1 MYPRPLKR
9 GESLVIDSDFHVQP
23 ASRFMNS
30 KLKLGLVGVGRMG
43 IAYARYLATRVPRA
57 TLYAVSDVRA
67 DVAESVRAEFG
78 AAKAYPDFHDL
89 VNDPA
94 VDAVVVMT
102 PTKLHKEVVVAAARA
117 GKPIFCEKPLALSM
131 EDAGSMAKEVERSG
145 VFFQLGFMRRFDAG
159 YAAAK
164 KKIEAGAIGKL
175 CVFKSTSKDRERP
188 SVDYLRPE
196 NSGGLF
202 IDMGIHDFDLARW
215 FMGDIASVYS
225 TGGVLAYPEM
235 EGIGDWD
242 NAITN
247 LRFSSGCIGVVTLS
261 RNGVYGYGIHTEIVG
276 TEGTI
281 QIGYDRETPV
291 LIMTR
296 DSVVHDTIPG
306 FYERFEDAYIA
317 QLQDFVRNLIEGR
330 RPPITIADGI
340 AAQRIALA
348 AMESAQR
355 NRVIE
360 IAAGPT
366 QVGALTN
373 ADSR

>member
-1 MYPRPLKR
+1 
-9 GESLVIDSDFHVQP
+9 
-23 ASRFMNS
+23 MNS
-30 KLKLGLVGVGRMG
+30 KLNVGLVGVGRMG
-43 IAYARYLATRVPRA
+43 IAYARYLASRVPGA
-57 TLYAVSDVRA
+57 ALYAVSDVRA
-67 DVAESVRAEFG
+67 DAAESVRAQFG
-78 AAKAYPDFHDL
+78 AVRAYPDFNDL
-89 VNDPA
+89 VNDRS

-102 PTKLHKEVVVAAARA
+102 PTKLHKEVVLAAAAAR
-117 GKPIFCEKPLALSM
+117 KPIFCEKPLALSI
-131 EDAGSMAKEVERSG
+131 EDAKLMQKAVAGSG

-164 KKIEAGAIGKL
+164 KKIDDGAIGKL
-175 CVFKSTSKDRERP
+175 CVFKSTSKDKERP

-215 FMGDIASVYS
+215 FMGDVASVYS

-235 EGIGDWD
+235 DGIGDWD

-247 LRFSSGCIGVVTLS
+247 IRFKDGRIGMVALS
-261 RNGVYGYGIHTEIVG
+261 RNGIYGYGIHTEIVG

-291 LIMTR
+291 LVMTKDR
-296 DSVVHDTIPG
+296 ITHDTIPG
-306 FYERFEDAYIA
+306 FYERFENAYIA
-317 QLQDFVRNLIEGR
+317 QLQDFVRNLSEGR
-330 RPPITIADGI
+330 SPPITIDDGI

-348 AMESAQR
+348 ATQSAQE

-360 IAAGPT
+360 
-366 QVGALTN
+366 V
-373 ADSR
+373 